1 MLLVTDSSLCLQVNY
16 LQNDNALLENK
27 QKELKGTIQ
36 SLVQSRESFINAYE
50 VCIFLTFLRPHA
62 GCCFILLEDKRMKM
76 GRLVKKWYN
85 TSWTP
90 SKEVGYRD
98 RIPKVSMKR
107 GVAISV
113 MYKELTLWSI
123 WSPASRHLKQLKLMK
138 AIAEYTKRLWI
149 WAVKVLGE
157 WLSWDDFL
165 WLPSAL
171 KCVIIGSFDVQTA
184 SLPYVVHSLDT
195 LTLQIWSWSYFW
207 IPWKIDK

>member
-1 MLLVTDSSLCLQVNY
+1 MRQKLERKVREFRIDFTAMCLLKMIVRNKSFFSLMLLVTDSSLCLQVNY

-85 TSWTP
+85 TSWTR

-107 GVAISV
+107 GVAISA

-149 WAVKVLGE
+149 WSGKSIRRMAFMG
-157 WLSWDDFL
+157 WFSM
-165 WLPSAL
+165 
-171 KCVIIGSFDVQTA
+171 IT
-184 SLPYVVHSLDT
+184 
-195 LTLQIWSWSYFW
+195 
-207 IPWKIDK
+207 